1 MLRQQT
7 RIQYLYSTYDFST
20 KRNYLLRKQDGRPE
34 GLRDVDDLDLEILRV
49 LDEDGRAS
57 FTSIADKLN
66 SKESTVRKR
75 VLALQERGVIRKFSV
90 VIDASKIGLSTMAI
104 VGMDVDPPMLLEA
117 AQKICDIPEIRFVAT
132 SSGDHMIMTE
142 IWTTDGRT
150 LAELLSKKVGAV
162 EGVRKVCPAII
173 LEKLKG

>member
-1 MLRQQT
+1 M
-7 RIQYLYSTYDFST
+7 
-20 KRNYLLRKQDGRPE
+20 G
-34 GLRDVDDLDLEILRV
+34 GLKGMRDVDKFDLEIIRILE
-49 LDEDGRAS
+49 DDGRAS

-75 VLALQERGVIRKFSV
+75 VLGLQERGVIRKFSV
-90 VIDASKIGLSTMAI
+90 AIDPSKIGLSTMAI

-117 AQKICDIPEIRFVAT
+117 AQKICEVPEIRFVAT
-132 SSGDHMIMTE
+132 STGDHMIMTE
-142 IWTTDGRT
+142 IWTKDGRT
-150 LAELLSKKVGAV
+150 LAELLSRKIGAI